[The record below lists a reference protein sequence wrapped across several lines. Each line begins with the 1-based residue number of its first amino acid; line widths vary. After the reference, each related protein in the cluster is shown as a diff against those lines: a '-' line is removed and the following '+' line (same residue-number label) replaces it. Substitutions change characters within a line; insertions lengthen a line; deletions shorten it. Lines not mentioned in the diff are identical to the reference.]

1 MTGKDI
7 TVILSQGNTA
17 LAATRIRSNDIQTGC
32 DTIEKASP
40 TQQEWKEYITGRKGW
55 TLTVNY
61 LVLATAQ
68 VADLLSIGQTFDITM
83 KSGST
88 ALLTGEAIMTGV
100 KNTATIGSLAQGS
113 FTLQG
118 SGALSAASTQ

>member
-7 TVILSQGNTA
+7 TVTLSQGGVA
-17 LAATRIRSNDIQTGC
+17 LANTRIRSNDIQTGC
-32 DTIEKASP
+32 DTIEKASSS
-40 TQQEWKEYITGRKGW
+40 QQDWKEYVAGRKGW

-61 LVLATAQ
+61 LVLASTQ
-68 VADLLSIGQTFDITM
+68 VADLLYAGQLFDITM
-83 KSGST
+83 KSGNT
-88 ALLTGEAIMTGV
+88 NLLTGTALMTAV
-100 KNTATIGSLAQGS
+100 KQVATVGNLATGA

>member
-7 TVILSQGNTA
+7 TVTLSQGGVA
-17 LAATRIRSNDIQTGC
+17 LANTRIRSNDIQTGC
-32 DTIEKASP
+32 DTIEKASSS
-40 TQQEWKEYITGRKGW
+40 QQDWKEYVAGRKGW

-61 LVLATAQ
+61 LVLASTQ
-68 VADLLSIGQTFDITM
+68 VADLLYSGQTFDITM
-83 KSGST
+83 KSGNTS
-88 ALLTGEAIMTGV
+88 LLTGTALMTAV
-100 KNTATIGSLAQGS
+100 KQVATIGNLATGA

>member
-7 TVILSQGNTA
+7 TVTLSQGGVA
-17 LAATRIRSNDIQTGC
+17 LANTRIRSNDIQTGC
-32 DTIEKASP
+32 DTIEKASSS
-40 TQQEWKEYITGRKGW
+40 QQDWKEYVAGRKGW

-61 LVLATAQ
+61 LVLASTQ
-68 VADLLSIGQTFDITM
+68 VADLLYAGQTFDITM
-83 KSGST
+83 KYGT
-88 ALLTGEAIMTGV
+88 TNLLTGTALMTAV
-100 KNTATIGSLAQGS
+100 KQVATVGNLATGA